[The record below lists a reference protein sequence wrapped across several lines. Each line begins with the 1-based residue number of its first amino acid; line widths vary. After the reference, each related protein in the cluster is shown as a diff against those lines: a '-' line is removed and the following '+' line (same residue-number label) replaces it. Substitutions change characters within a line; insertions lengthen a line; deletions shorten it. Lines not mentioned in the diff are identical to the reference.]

1 MIPHHI
7 AIIMDGNRRWAKQ
20 RRFEILRGHSTGTT
34 TLKEIARHAHERG
47 VKFLTTFAFSSENWR
62 RPKIEV
68 NGLIE
73 LMRRF
78 LMQDLDTLMT
88 DNVRLRIIG
97 DLSPFDTDLQK
108 LFAEA
113 VSLTANNTGLNL
125 TIAVNYGGQQDFLQA
140 AQKMQ
145 EKGIDLEGVADV
157 KAHMQTAD
165 LPSVDLLIRTG
176 GEQRISNF
184 LLWDSAYAELYF
196 SPKFWP
202 DFADED
208 LDAALADFAN
218 RDRRF
223 GGDAP
228 DDNRSDNNSDDTL
241 DDTVSLKAV
250 RGLV

>member
-1 MIPHHI
+1 
-7 AIIMDGNRRWAKQ
+7 
-20 RRFEILRGHSTGTT
+20 
-34 TLKEIARHAHERG
+34 
-47 VKFLTTFAFSSENWR
+47 
-62 RPKIEV
+62 
-68 NGLIE
+68 
-73 LMRRF
+73 
-78 LMQDLDTLMT
+78 MQDLDTLMT

-125 TIAVNYGGQQDFLQA
+125 TIAVNYGGQQDLLHA

-145 EKGIDLEGVADV
+145 EKGIAFEGVADV

-165 LPSVDLLIRTG
+165 LPAVDLLIRTG

-196 SPKFWP
+196 SAKFWP

-228 DDNRSDNNSDDTL
+228 DDHSSDDNSDDSL